1 MKKVLIIE
9 DDQIVANIYRNRFVL
24 EGYAVE
30 VAHEG
35 EPGFALVKSFQPDA
49 VILDM
54 MLSGL
59 SGVELMKMIR
69 AEPGCEKLPL
79 IVFSNSYLSNMVQ
92 DAWAAGATNCLSK
105 ASSTPRQVIDL
116 VRSLIG
122 ASSLPTTTVTPIT
135 KAAPISASAGAE
147 PRSAPPLPPPRPPT
161 RESDAAFEADLSKS
175 FVESLPATLV
185 TLRTLLLGMIKAE
198 NETGR
203 LHQIKELLRRIR
215 ALTGNAGITGMLQ
228 IAQMSD
234 AMEALLKELQDKPAN
249 VNASTMRTVA
259 NAIDF
264 LGFLFTHATVPGR
277 ETPAAR
283 IIVVDDEAISRRAI
297 THALERARLK
307 SVNVEDPLV
316 AFQMVSEQGF
326 DLIFLDVD
334 MPGMN
339 GFELCT
345 KVRALPAYQTVPIVF
360 VTSLNDLESR
370 ASSMMSGGNDFIAKP
385 FLFSELAVKALVYV
399 LRGTLGTGAKAPA

>member
-9 DDQIVANIYRNRFVL
+9 DDQIVADIYRKRFVL
-24 EGYAVE
+24 EGYSVE
-30 VAHEG
+30 VANEG
-35 EPGFALVKSFQPDA
+35 EPGFALVRSFQPHV

-54 MLSGL
+54 MLPGL

-79 IVFSNSYLSNMVQ
+79 IVFSNTYLSNLVQ
-92 DAWAAGATNCLSK
+92 DAWKAGATNCLSK
-105 ASSTPRQVIDL
+105 ASCTPRQVIDL

-122 ASSLPTTTVTPIT
+122 ASGLSAAAVAPVA
-135 KAAPISASAGAE
+135 KAAPSPASTWAGA
-147 PRSAPPLPPPRPPT
+147 PTVPTPQPPRPPT
-161 RESDAAFEADLSKS
+161 READAAFEADLSKS

-185 TLRTLLLGMIKAE
+185 TMRTLLQGMIKAE
-198 NETGR
+198 NETVR
-203 LHQIKELLRRIR
+203 LNQIKEMLRRIR

-234 AMEALLKELQDKPAN
+234 ALEALLKELQDKPAN
-249 VNASTMRTVA
+249 VNTSTMRSVA

-264 LGFLFTHATVPGR
+264 LGLLFTHATVPGR
-277 ETPAAR
+277 ELPSAR
-283 IIVVDDEAISRRAI
+283 ILVVDDEAISRRAI

-307 SVNVEDPLV
+307 SVNVEDPVV
-316 AFQMVSEQGF
+316 AFQMVSEQRF

-334 MPGMN
+334 MPKMN
-339 GFELCT
+339 GFELCA
-345 KVRALPAYQTVPIVF
+345 KVRALPVYQGVPIVF

-370 ASSMMSGGNDFIAKP
+370 ASSMISGGNDFIAKP

-399 LRGTLGTGAKAPA
+399 LRGKLGPANKTPV